1 NQSVYRIHGRLDI
14 TRFLAAWQQ
23 LSDRHAVL
31 RTAFVM
37 QDGEWRQVAFHRAG
51 VPLVREDWRDIDAAG
66 QELKLQEWL
75 RTVHQQGFPPKQAPL
90 LRLALFQVADDSYLF
105 IFSNHHVLF
114 DGWSNAL
121 LLKEVLAGYEALSK
135 GSLLMLPPARPYRDY
150 IQWLAEQDHSKA
162 E

>member
-1 NQSVYRIHGRLDI
+1 MSSKNSVEAVYPLSHMQQGMLFHAELSPDSGMYVNQSVYRIHGRLDV

-51 VPLVREDWRDIDAAG
+51 VPLVRADWRDIDAAG

-105 IFSNHHVLF
+105 IFSN
-114 DGWSNAL
+114 
-121 LLKEVLAGYEALSK
+121 
-135 GSLLMLPPARPYRDY
+135 
-150 IQWLAEQDHSKA
+150 
-162 E
+162 